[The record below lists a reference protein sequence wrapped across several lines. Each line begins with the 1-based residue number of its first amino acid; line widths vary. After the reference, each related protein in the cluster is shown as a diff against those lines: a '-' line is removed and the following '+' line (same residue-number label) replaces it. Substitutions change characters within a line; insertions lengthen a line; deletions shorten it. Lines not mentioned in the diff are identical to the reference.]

1 MEVKL
6 KEVSRDELWKRAL
19 SSPEIE
25 AREAFEQLS
34 ISAESAEVQKFAEL
48 FSCRTHWLDRVE
60 VVEAL
65 GRIANSEAVE
75 MLVEI
80 VMTSRQRMVKYYAAR
95 NLIEVGE
102 HAWTR
107 AIPNPARPSDFWMSL
122 IGYNRFL
129 NDELS
134 IDELKR
140 IALEKSKWPGDHW
153 AWMAELKQKP
163 SLPRTESHDH
173 EK

>member
-25 AREAFEQLS
+25 AREALEQLS
-34 ISAESAEVQKFAEL
+34 ITAESAEVQKFAEL

-80 VMTSRQRMVKYYAAR
+80 VMKSVSMLGLVRFQIPPDR
-95 NLIEVGE
+95 LIFGC
-102 HAWTR
+102 
-107 AIPNPARPSDFWMSL
+107 P
-122 IGYNRFL
+122 
-129 NDELS
+129 
-134 IDELKR
+134 
-140 IALEKSKWPGDHW
+140 
-153 AWMAELKQKP
+153 
-163 SLPRTESHDH
+163 
-173 EK
+173 